1 MNPMDRR
8 GFLAG
13 TLALC
18 AGGANAAVDDKPG
31 ATGPTFGHSM
41 QGEAFDEGPRRR
53 ASLLPGMAAIDFPVT
68 TRNPAVRR
76 FVEQGI
82 GQIHAYWY
90 YEAERSFRQAAALD
104 PACPIAYWGM
114 ALANANNGDRAKR
127 FLALAMDRIAR
138 ASPRERL
145 HIEAL
150 KAKIDPANPGADR
163 REGYIGVLR
172 TLVERY
178 PFDLEAK
185 AFLGHELLQAHYGKA
200 GRWNPAERLAAITG
214 AREVDRLFREI
225 LDANPGHPVHHY
237 RIHLWDFD
245 AGRPYALDSAAACG
259 EAEAGIAHMW
269 HMCGH
274 TYSGLR
280 RYEDAAW
287 CQEASARVDH
297 AHQSSAG
304 LLPDQ
309 IHNYA
314 HNNQWLVENLIF
326 LGRARHALRVA
337 RDMVELPRH
346 PRWNTLGGGGSAESG
361 RNRLLQAIDAF
372 EAWDAAAAILRD
384 GALDDGGI
392 ARLRFGRLRLAALVA
407 IERRSADAPA
417 RIAELEGM
425 SNDPAKVPEG
435 VDSGAWANTRTEI
448 RVRQALVAGDAPTAA
463 KLLEDHPGLDSVL
476 RARLALRA
484 GRADLAVAAAR
495 SAVESGP
502 VRTVPLALLVAALDR
517 SGDVA
522 GARARFS
529 NLRTLAGHADLDQSP
544 FRELADFARREG
556 HPVDWRQPAARA
568 ADAGPRPLL
577 ETFGPLAWIPPAAPV
592 FSLKGGDG
600 HTVRSASLLRG
611 SRGVLVLFFL
621 GSACERCRK
630 QLDGFAPHAE
640 SFAKLGIRTVAIT
653 TDDLAGAADTR
664 MAEGKPYPFPIL
676 ADPRGTVFRRYG
688 AWDDFEDMA
697 LHGAFLIDPAGRLRW
712 RDTGAVPFAD
722 APFLLGEARRLL
734 APGA

>member
-1 MNPMDRR
+1 MDRR
-8 GFLAG
+8 FFLTG

-18 AGGANAAVDDKPG
+18 AQGARAAADDKPG
-31 ATGPTFGHSM
+31 ANGPTFGHSM

-53 ASLLPGMAAIDFPVT
+53 ATLLPGMAAIEFPVAA
-68 TRNPAVRR
+68 RNPAVRR

-114 ALANANNGDRAKR
+114 ALANANNAERAKR
-127 FLALAMDRIAR
+127 FLALAMDRIGR

-163 REGYIGVLR
+163 REGSLAVLR

-185 AFLGHELLQAHYGKA
+185 AFLGHELLQAHFGKA
-200 GRWNPAERLAAITG
+200 GRWNAAERLAAIAG

-225 LDANPGHPVHHY
+225 LDTNPDHPVHHY

-245 AGRPYALDSAAACG
+245 AGRPYALDSAAVCG
-259 EAEAGIAHMW
+259 ATEAGIAHMW

-274 TYSGLR
+274 TYSGMR

-287 CQEASARVDH
+287 YQEASARVDH
-297 AHQSSAG
+297 AHQAAAN

-326 LGRARHALRVA
+326 LGRARHAIRVA
-337 RDMVELPRH
+337 RDMVDLPRH
-346 PRWNTLGGGGSAESG
+346 PRWNALGGGGSAESG

-372 EAWDAAAAILRD
+372 EAWDAGAQLLRD
-384 GALDDGGI
+384 GVLDDGGI
-392 ARLRFGRLRLAALVA
+392 PRLRFGRLRLAALVA
-407 IERRSADAPA
+407 LELRANDAVA
-417 RIAELEGM
+417 RIAELESL
-425 SNDPAKVPEG
+425 SNDAAKAPDG
-435 VDSGAWANTRTEI
+435 VDGGLWNNTRGELRI
-448 RVRQALVAGDAPTAA
+448 RQALLEGDRSGAA
-463 KLLEDHPGLDSVL
+463 KLLEAHPGLDPVL
-476 RARLALRA
+476 RARLSLRA
-484 GRADLAVAAAR
+484 GRADLALAAAR
-495 SAVESGP
+495 AAVESGP
-502 VRTVPLALLVAALDR
+502 DRTIPLALLVTALDR
-517 SGDVA
+517 SGDSE
-522 GARARFS
+522 GARTRFAA
-529 NLRTLAGHADLDQSP
+529 LRTLAGHAELDHAP
-544 FRELADFARREG
+544 FTELSDYARRAG
-556 HPVDWRQPAARA
+556 VPIDWRLPAPRA
-568 ADAGPRPLL
+568 ADAGPRPALDSL
-577 ETFGPLAWIPPAAPV
+577 GPLAWNPPVAPD
-592 FSLKGGDG
+592 FSLADG
-600 HTVRSASLLRG
+600 NGKPVRLAGARRG
-611 SRGVLVLFFL
+611 ARGVLVLFFL
-621 GSACERCRK
+621 GAACERCRK
-630 QLDGFAPHAE
+630 QLDAFAPHADA
-640 SFAKLGIRTVAIT
+640 FAKLGIRTVAIT

-664 MAEGKPYPFPIL
+664 TAEGKPYPFPIL
-676 ADPRGTVFRRYG
+676 ADPRGRVFRRYG
-688 AWDDFEDMA
+688 AWDDFEGMA

-712 RDTGAVPFAD
+712 QDTGAVPFAD

-734 APGA
+734 APKA